1 MAIKITWNGMDALQ
15 KAMSGKSGDEAKVV
29 LKMALYQEAQLI
41 MKDSLRLVPV
51 DTTALKQSG
60 GIEPPVTRGDRIS
73 VQMGYGGAASAYAL
87 KQHEDLTLRHKAGKQ
102 AKYLENPA
110 RKRADDL
117 PERLAFRMAKIFGK
131 RNG

>member
-1 MAIKITWNGMDALQ
+1 MGIKITWDGLDALK
-15 KAMSGKSGDEAKVV
+15 KAMSKQGVDETKVV

-41 MKDSLRLVPV
+41 MSKSLRLVPV

-60 GIEPPVTRGDRIS
+60 GIEPPRTRGDHIE
-73 VQMGYGGAASAYAL
+73 VVMGYGGAASAYAL
-87 KQHEDLTLRHKAGKQ
+87 RQHEDLSYKHEAGKT

-110 RKRADDL
+110 RERTNDL
-117 PERLAFRMAKIFGK
+117 PDRLAFRMGKIFGK